1 MYPQMS
7 MLDIKRMTLADF
19 EVLQE
24 AYALRQVDER
34 FLASYEAWQS
44 AQVQASD
51 KKGKAVVRKFR
62 QLFDYQKEI
71 KEIRTGAFL
80 PRSDGQKEAAQLAAA
95 ANRAIVEAAERSG
108 NER

>member
-7 MLDIKRMTLADF
+7 MLEVKRMTLADF

-24 AYALRQVDER
+24 AYALSQVDKR

-51 KKGKAVVRKFR
+51 KKGKAVVRKFK

-71 KEIRTGAFL
+71 SEIRSSTVSKYDSAN
-80 PRSDGQKEAAQLAAA
+80 KEAARLAAL
-95 ANRAIVEAAERSG
+95 ANCAIIEAVERREHDR
-108 NER
+108 